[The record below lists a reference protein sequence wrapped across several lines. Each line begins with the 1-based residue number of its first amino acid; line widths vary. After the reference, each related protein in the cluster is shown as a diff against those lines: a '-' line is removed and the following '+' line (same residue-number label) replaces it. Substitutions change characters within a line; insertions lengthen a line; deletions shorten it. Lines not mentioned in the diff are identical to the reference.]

1 MKKEIYKKIAQP
13 INCPTCSYEL
23 VKVKDQLF
31 CRNES
36 CEAQSSK
43 KLEHYAKVLKIKGL
57 GPKSIEKLG
66 ITTIKELYGL
76 SKEKLEVAL
85 GKNGV
90 KIHSNIQL
98 SKSADLAT
106 LLHAFSINLVGST
119 VGKKLSNTITH
130 IEDFNASKG
139 KQAGLGQKTIDSV
152 LNWIAKEYFGKGFNK
167 LPLSFKSSK
176 KESSPVESNG
186 LKVCITGK
194 LNDFKNRT
202 EAGKYLESKGYK
214 IVSGVSKNT
223 DILIDEEGRQSSKR
237 TKAENLNIKINT
249 IKQLTGD

>member
-1 MKKEIYKKIAQP
+1 MKKQTYKIITQP
-13 INCPTCSYEL
+13 TNCPTCSGEL

-66 ITTIKELYGL
+66 ITTIVELYNL
-76 SKEKLEVAL
+76 KEEALENLL

-90 KIHSNIQL
+90 KIYSNIQL

-119 VGKKLSNTITH
+119 AGKKLSEVITH
-130 IEDFNASKG
+130 IEEFDTGKG
-139 KQAGLGQKTIDSV
+139 KQAGLGEKTIDSI
-152 LNWIAKEYFGKGFNK
+152 LDWIAKEYFGKGLNT
-167 LPLSFKSSK
+167 LPLSFKSSEK
-176 KESSPVESNG
+176 KSSPVVSNG
-186 LKVCITGK
+186 TKVCITGK
-194 LNDFKNRT
+194 LADFKNRT
-202 EAGKYLESKGYK
+202 EAGKYLESKGYI
-214 IVSGVSKNT
+214 IVSGISKTT
-223 DILIDEEGRQSSKR
+223 DVLIDEEGRQSSKR
-237 TKAENLNIKINT
+237 TKAENLNIEICT
-249 IKQLTGD
+249 IKQLLGD

>member
-1 MKKEIYKKIAQP
+1 MKKQIYKIITQP
-13 INCPTCSYEL
+13 TKCPACNADL

-66 ITTIKELYGL
+66 ITTITELYDL
-76 SKEKLEVAL
+76 SKKQLEDAL

-90 KIHSNIQL
+90 KIYSNIQV
-98 SKSADLAT
+98 SKTADLAS

-119 VGKKLSNTITH
+119 AGKKLSAVISH
-130 IEDFNASKG
+130 IEQFDEEKG
-139 KQAGLGQKTIDSV
+139 KQAGLGQKTIESILDWV
-152 LNWIAKEYFGKGFNK
+152 AKEYFGKGINK
-167 LPLSFKSSK
+167 LPLSFKSSEQ
-176 KESSPVESNG
+176 ESSPVESNG

-194 LNDFKNRT
+194 LVDFKNRT
-202 EAGKYLESKGYK
+202 EAGEYLKSKGYI

-237 TKAENLNIKINT
+237 TKAESLNIDITT
-249 IKQLTGD
+249 IKQLIGD